1 LTAVAELID
10 RVLKC
15 DIDRLDAVTKQILE
29 TDHEWKTESAGPGL
43 VNYFEKVNAAAIFLK
58 RLGNY
63 VAFGIYREITA
74 APTVN
79 IVSRDRGLDVPVF
92 HLFVTRGAQ
101 PQTHNDSARRT
112 CKETCKNLRQSYS
125 QLFTPLVFPARTDN
139 VRAGMN
145 KTVIEV
151 QVRAV
156 LPTSGGC
163 AVFIGNNDKVF
174 IIYVDQ
180 TVGSAIT
187 MFMRDI
193 TKERPLTHD
202 LMAHL
207 MTALGAKVER
217 VIINDLKNATYYA
230 RTIIRAE
237 NELQQK
243 KIIELDARPSDCIAM
258 ATQQKAPIYVS
269 QEVWDEVDDMS
280 DVLRKMEEEG
290 LKPDP
295 ETESEE

>member
-1 LTAVAELID
+1 MRRHIALQKHFVQNPPR
-10 RVLKC
+10 RVFSFAK
-15 DIDRLDAVTKQILE
+15 
-29 TDHEWKTESAGPGL
+29 
-43 VNYFEKVNAAAIFLK
+43 
-58 RLGNY
+58 
-63 VAFGIYREITA
+63 AFGVRARPRAAFGSARPGFAQRSGYRA
-74 APTVN
+74 
-79 IVSRDRGLDVPVF
+79 SLVF
-92 HLFVTRGAQ
+92 HV
-101 PQTHNDSARRT
+101 RT
-112 CKETCKNLRQSYS
+112 GT
-125 QLFTPLVFPARTDN
+125 VHA
-139 VRAGMN
+139 MN

-187 MFMRDI
+187 MFMRQI

-202 LMAHL
+202 LMGHL

-230 RTIIRAE
+230 RVIIRVQ
-237 NELQQK
+237 NELHQK
-243 KIIELDARPSDCIAM
+243 KIIELDGRPSDCIAM

-269 QEVWDEVDDMS
+269 QDVWDEVDDMS

-295 ETESEE
+295 EAEE

>member
-1 LTAVAELID
+1 MQAPIAKICASHRPSRFVLVLLLMLVLENED
-10 RVLKC
+10 R
-15 DIDRLDAVTKQILE
+15 IE
-29 TDHEWKTESAGPGL
+29 
-43 VNYFEKVNAAAIFLK
+43 
-58 RLGNY
+58 
-63 VAFGIYREITA
+63 REQEPEHDYETA
-74 APTVN
+74 AC
-79 IVSRDRGLDVPVF
+79 LC
-92 HLFVTRGAQ
+92 FVIALLRF
-101 PQTHNDSARRT
+101 AR
-112 CKETCKNLRQSYS
+112 
-125 QLFTPLVFPARTDN
+125 
-139 VRAGMN
+139 MN

-187 MFMRDI
+187 MFMRDVS
-193 TKERPLTHD
+193 KERPLTHD
-202 LMAHL
+202 LMGHL

-230 RTIIRAE
+230 RMIIRAE

-243 KIIELDARPSDCIAM
+243 KIIELDGRPSDCIAM
-258 ATQQKAPIYVS
+258 AIQQKAQMYVS

-280 DVLRKMEEEG
+280 DVLRKMEEDG
-290 LKPDP
+290 LKPDV
-295 ETESEE
+295 ESESESESTEEE